1 MILDVCCGSRMFYF
15 DKNNKS
21 TIYMDIRKERF
32 DIHGKH
38 VNVNPDVIGDFRNI
52 PFKDEMFNLV
62 IFDPPHLKWA
72 GNNSIMKAQYGQLDI
87 DSWQQDLEKGFDEC
101 MRVLKK
107 HGTLIFKWSECQI
120 SLMQVLAVTKYKPLL
135 GNQRGRTHWIVFYKE

>member
-15 DKNNKS
+15 DKKNKS
-21 TIYMDIRKERF
+21 VIYMDIRKERF

-72 GNNSIMKAQYGQLDI
+72 GPSSIMKAQYGQLDI

-120 SLMQVLAVTKYKPLL
+120 PLIQFLAVTKYKPLL